1 MAAAPAL
8 LLWVLSV
15 VWCPANAFT
24 LQGQQNTLLKACGS
38 GFFLSEQLTCLPCNC
53 KGHADY
59 CQDVTGIC
67 SDCKDHSTGDFCEMC
82 EDGYMLAPSLHGNH
96 VCRPCACPLALPTN
110 NFASRCD
117 RGASV
122 VRCKCQEG
130 YAGHF
135 CERCS
140 PGYYGNPM
148 VVGDSCKRCDC
159 NGNSDPN
166 LIVNECHNVTGRC
179 LTCWDNTAG
188 GNCERC
194 APGYHG
200 DAISAKDCRAC
211 GCSACGTASCDD
223 RTGVCHCKPG
233 VTGSLC
239 DRCEE
244 GYSGF
249 TSCQGCRRC
258 ECGSASARP
267 SCHPLTLSCPC
278 LPGAGGRYCDRCLH
292 GHWGY
297 SSAGCKKCLC
307 ETGHCDVHTGECLPE
322 ASTVSLC
329 NISCDECI
337 WHLIGDMKASNQTLD
352 QMMVSVLNIST
363 GAAANDRLKYYNYTA
378 HRLQGQFVGWRNK
391 SSEMRE
397 QTGRLAEA
405 AEAVVTDVQE
415 LTDTEAVVK
424 ALSERLGESTLRSF
438 LLAEQLSSNLTS
450 LNVLIEEMVQDWEL
464 YSVQEELDPETKL
477 GDTRESQETLAWM
490 RSLDLAPREPDAT
503 DESTEAH
510 DLLRR
515 VRQLEKKL
523 VSTAGRVEPAREILS
538 RLGSKLTQTQGLLEA
553 SGLQVAAAQ
562 AQDLASTLRAQR
574 SQVKQQRLTEEHAS
588 VSSTLQEVRE
598 ELNDTGRHVEEL
610 ETMVQ
615 SVGQYYAEVDGG
627 QAELLVRLEAL
638 SLVDPGLVQSAV
650 DTAGELELQADT
662 LEEDLKRSDANGF
675 VQRAVSAANVYN
687 NIVKYID
694 DANDTATTTQSLS
707 ERAGDAIA
715 GMVTQLDFVVTQSG
729 NVFKQSVT
737 LHSEQIDL
745 EAEVLDKQKY
755 IEETKETMDQN
766 SKKLAE
772 ITKNINDIHG
782 DRTPRRLEFSQEVAQ
797 ATRNRSLEVLQEME
811 PITEQVEQWAQ
822 NMRDKQ
828 YSTQDYE
835 SAVSSAGEAVESL
848 HLLVPA
854 LLEKL
859 KVVEQKKPVNNVTT
873 NILRIRELI
882 AQARSVAKKVQVS
895 MKFDGQSSVEVQ
907 PHSDLE
913 ELKTSTS
920 ISLFIRVD
928 PDKDPIEDRFVLY
941 LGDRNGKKD
950 YVGLAIKND
959 NLVYVYN
966 LGGEDVEIPL
976 STKPVSQW
984 PPVFNYVKVER
995 LGRHGKVFLT
1005 IPSQTTSDEQ
1015 KFIQKGASLGTDS
1028 LFDIDPKDLVF
1039 FVGGVPPDVT
1049 LPPPLSLAPFVGCI
1063 ELGSLNNDVIS
1074 LYNFKETHMV
1084 DVVATPPCPRYKLAF
1099 SQSRIS
1105 SYLFDGTGYALIN
1118 NMERRGKFGVVTRF
1132 DIAVRTVANDGVLL
1146 LMVKEA
1152 NFFILELKNGY
1163 LRLEYDFGF
1172 DNGPH
1177 RIENHIPILKINDAR
1192 YHEVSVIYHQSKKVI
1207 LLVDKSYVKS
1217 VENPH
1222 KITLPFSDIYIGGA
1236 PSQVLSDRPEL
1247 SKVVGL
1253 RGCVK
1258 NFQFQKKDFNLLE
1271 EPGTIGIS
1279 NGCPEEAFMSR
1290 RAYFAGQG
1298 YLGSTAKISPFD
1310 SFEGGLNFRT
1320 LNPSGL
1326 LFYHREGKEEFSI
1339 ALDNGMV
1346 VLNAKGTKVKS
1357 HKKHYNDGRTH
1368 FLVATLSQNKYLL
1381 VVDDKDKQEKKR
1393 PSSAAVSGSSLS
1405 SSLRSF
1411 YLGGSP
1417 TSSLKNFTGCISHA
1431 YINRQDRDIEAEDFQ
1446 RYAEK
1451 VNASLQDCPIERPP
1465 AALLT
1470 PDSARKPKPSQSKK
1484 VARDGSSRRDE
1495 DLGEAS
1501 CHLPSRPRAVRQA
1514 FRYGGSAHSR
1524 QEYHL
1529 PQPLA
1534 NRSHLSLSLRTEAP
1548 AGLLFYVADQAGEDF
1563 MALVLDQ
1570 GRLVFSFRSA
1580 AHRVQIRSQG
1590 AYHDGAWHSVICIR
1604 DGNAGQ
1610 LIIDDLTGQE
1620 ERAPGVD
1627 QPWRVQS
1634 PLYVGGA
1641 PLGHAQKNIQSLRS
1655 LSGCVRRLMLDGRQ
1669 LSSPSATFGATPC
1682 YDGPQEPGAFF
1693 SQEGGYI
1700 ALDETAVLGR
1710 RLELSLEVRPR
1721 VATGVLVHI
1730 QAAEEEYMTVY
1741 LHHGAVVVLVN
1752 VGVRQVLTEV
1762 APRDGLCTAAWH
1774 RITVIRDANVVQLD
1788 VDSEVDHTVGPLNLV
1803 AMEMESPVFIGGAP
1817 EGLVP
1822 EGVATRRPYAGCM
1835 RSLSINSSP
1844 VSFSKAAL
1852 VSGAVAIGSCPTA

>member
-1 MAAAPAL
+1 MY
-8 LLWVLSV
+8 
-15 VWCPANAFT
+15 
-24 LQGQQNTLLKACGS
+24 
-38 GFFLSEQLTCLPCNC
+38 EQLTCLPCNC

-67 SDCKDHSTGDFCEMC
+67 SDCRDHSTGDFCEMC

-188 GNCERC
+188 DNCERC

-200 DAISAKDCRAC
+200 DAISAKDCRVC

-378 HRLQGQFVGWRNK
+378 HRLQVLLLYYNYTTHR
-391 SSEMRE
+391 
-397 QTGRLAEA
+397 
-405 AEAVVTDVQE
+405 VQV
-415 LTDTEAVVK
+415 LLLYYNYT
-424 ALSERLGESTLRSF
+424 RLGESTLRSF

-490 RSLDLAPREPDAT
+490 RTLDLAPREPDAT

-538 RLGSKLTQTQGLLEA
+538 RFGSKLTQTQGLLEA
-553 SGLQVAAAQ
+553 SGLQVAA
-562 AQDLASTLRAQR
+562 
-574 SQVKQQRLTEEHAS
+574 
-588 VSSTLQEVRE
+588 
-598 ELNDTGRHVEEL
+598 
-610 ETMVQ
+610 

-638 SLVDPGLVQSAV
+638 SLVDPGLVQSAL
-650 DTAGELELQADT
+650 DAAGELELQADT
-662 LEEDLKRSDANGF
+662 LEDRDLKRSDANGF

-694 DANDTATTTQSLS
+694 DANDTAVTTQSLS
-707 ERAGDAIA
+707 ERAGD
-715 GMVTQLDFVVTQSG
+715 VRHQH
-729 NVFKQSVT
+729 T
-737 LHSEQIDL
+737 LRGSTLTPTDL

-766 SKKLAE
+766 SRKLAE

-782 DRTPRRLEFSQEVAQ
+782 DRTPRRLEFSQEVAE

-822 NMRDKQ
+822 NMRDNQ

-907 PHSDLE
+907 PHSNLE

-1015 KFIQKGASLGTDS
+1015 KFIQKGVSLGTDS
-1028 LFDIDPKDLVF
+1028 LFDIDPKDIVF

-1084 DVVATPPCPRYKLAF
+1084 DVIATPPCPRYQPSPHYLLTCLYLL
-1099 SQSRIS
+1099 IS
-1105 SYLFDGTGYALIN
+1105 SPNIFWSYPLVSSCISWS
-1118 NMERRGKFGVVTRF
+1118 
-1132 DIAVRTVANDGVLL
+1132 LL
-1146 LMVKEA
+1146 LVSPDLFSWCLLVSSPGVSWCLLLA

-1177 RIENHIPILKINDAR
+1177 RIENHIPLLKINDAR

-1236 PSQVLSDRPEL
+1236 PSQVLSARPEL
-1247 SKVVGL
+1247 SEVVGL

-1326 LFYHREGKEEFSI
+1326 LFYHNEGKEEFSI

-1470 PDSARKPKPSQSKK
+1470 PGS
-1484 VARDGSSRRDE
+1484 VARDGSSQRDE

-1529 PQPLA
+1529 
-1534 NRSHLSLSLRTEAP
+1534 SHFSLSLRTEAP

-1570 GRLVFSFRSA
+1570 GQLVFSFRST

-1590 AYHDGAWHSVICIR
+1590 AYNDGGWHSVICIR

-1627 QPWRVQS
+1627 QSWRVQS

-1669 LSSPSATFGATPC
+1669 LSSASATFGATPC
-1682 YDGPQEPGAFF
+1682 YDGPQEPGTFF

-1741 LHHGAVVVLVN
+1741 LHQGAVVVLVN
-1752 VGVRQVLTEV
+1752 VGVRQFLTVV
-1762 APRDGLCTAAWH
+1762 APRDGLCTGAWH

>member
-1 MAAAPAL
+1 C
-8 LLWVLSV
+8 VL
-15 VWCPANAFT
+15 
-24 LQGQQNTLLKACGS
+24 QACGS

-67 SDCKDHSTGDFCEMC
+67 SVSINITGDFCEMC

-96 VCRPCACPLALPTN
+96 VCRPCACPLHNKMAAIIPPSTPPPP
-110 NFASRCD
+110 
-117 RGASV
+117 
-122 VRCKCQEG
+122 
-130 YAGHF
+130 
-135 CERCS
+135 RCS

-188 GNCERC
+188 DNCERC

-200 DAISAKDCRAC
+200 DAISAKDCR
-211 GCSACGTASCDD
+211 G
-223 RTGVCHCKPG
+223 
-233 VTGSLC
+233 
-239 DRCEE
+239 
-244 GYSGF
+244 
-249 TSCQGCRRC
+249 
-258 ECGSASARP
+258 
-267 SCHPLTLSCPC
+267 
-278 LPGAGGRYCDRCLH
+278 
-292 GHWGY
+292 
-297 SSAGCKKCLC
+297 
-307 ETGHCDVHTGECLPE
+307 
-322 ASTVSLC
+322 
-329 NISCDECI
+329 CDECI

-378 HRLQGQFVGWRNK
+378 HRLQVLLLYYNYTTHRVQVLLLYYNYTAHRLHIVLQLHCSQATGTTTILQLHCSQATGTTTILQLHCSQVHTNVMVYVLFHKVHTNVMVYVLFHKVYTNAMVYVLFNK
-391 SSEMRE
+391 VY
-397 QTGRLAEA
+397 T
-405 AEAVVTDVQE
+405 
-415 LTDTEAVVK
+415 
-424 ALSERLGESTLRSF
+424 
-438 LLAEQLSSNLTS
+438 
-450 LNVLIEEMVQDWEL
+450 NVMVYVL
-464 YSVQEELDPETKL
+464 FHKVYTNV
-477 GDTRESQETLAWM
+477 M
-490 RSLDLAPREPDAT
+490 VYDLFNKVYTNVMVYVLFHKVYPNVMVYVLFHKVHT
-503 DESTEAH
+503 NVMVYVLFHKVHTNVMVYVLFH
-510 DLLRR
+510 KVYTNVMVYVLFHKVYTNVMVYVLFHK
-515 VRQLEKKL
+515 VYTNVMVYVLFHK
-523 VSTAGRVEPAREILS
+523 VYTNVMVYVLS
-538 RLGSKLTQTQGLLEA
+538 R
-553 SGLQVAAAQ
+553 
-562 AQDLASTLRAQR
+562 
-574 SQVKQQRLTEEHAS
+574 
-588 VSSTLQEVRE
+588 
-598 ELNDTGRHVEEL
+598 
-610 ETMVQ
+610 
-615 SVGQYYAEVDGG
+615 
-627 QAELLVRLEAL
+627 
-638 SLVDPGLVQSAV
+638 
-650 DTAGELELQADT
+650 
-662 LEEDLKRSDANGF
+662 DLKRSDANGF

-694 DANDTATTTQSLS
+694 DANDTAVTTQSLS
-707 ERAGDAIA
+707 ERAGD
-715 GMVTQLDFVVTQSG
+715 VRHQH
-729 NVFKQSVT
+729 T
-737 LHSEQIDL
+737 LRGSTHGSDYTEIHPHVNQYTIQDQIIQRFILMLINIRYRIRLYRHS
-745 EAEVLDKQKY
+745 
-755 IEETKETMDQN
+755 
-766 SKKLAE
+766 S
-772 ITKNINDIHG
+772 
-782 DRTPRRLEFSQEVAQ
+782 
-797 ATRNRSLEVLQEME
+797 SL
-811 PITEQVEQWAQ
+811 
-822 NMRDKQ
+822 
-828 YSTQDYE
+828 
-835 SAVSSAGEAVESL
+835 ESL

-907 PHSDLE
+907 PHSNLE

-1015 KFIQKGASLGTDS
+1015 KFIQKGVSLGTDS
-1028 LFDIDPKDLVF
+1028 LFDIDPKDIVF

-1084 DVVATPPCPRYKLAF
+1084 DVIATPPCPRYKLAF

-1105 SYLFDGTGYALIN
+1105 SYLFDGTGFALIN

-1132 DIAVRTVANDGVLL
+1132 DIAVRTVANDGLLL
-1146 LMVKEA
+1146 LMA

-1177 RIENHIPILKINDAR
+1177 RIENHIPLLKINDAR

-1236 PSQVLSDRPEL
+1236 PSQVLSARPEL
-1247 SKVVGL
+1247 SEVVGL

-1326 LFYHREGKEEFSI
+1326 LFYHNEGSHI

-1368 FLVATLSQNKYLL
+1368 FLV
-1381 VVDDKDKQEKKR
+1381 
-1393 PSSAAVSGSSLS
+1393 SLS
-1405 SSLRSF
+1405 
-1411 YLGGSP
+1411 
-1417 TSSLKNFTGCISHA
+1417 
-1431 YINRQDRDIEAEDFQ
+1431 RQDRDIEAEDFQ

-1470 PDSARKPKPSQSKK
+1470 PGSARKPKPSQSKK
-1484 VARDGSSRRDE
+1484 VARDGSSQRDE

-1534 NRSHLSLSLRTEAP
+1534 NRSHFSLSLRTEAP

-1570 GRLVFSFRSA
+1570 GQLVFSFRST

-1590 AYHDGAWHSVICIR
+1590 AYNDGGWHSVICIR

-1627 QPWRVQS
+1627 QSWRVQS

-1669 LSSPSATFGATPC
+1669 LSSASATFGATPC
-1682 YDGPQEPGAFF
+1682 YDGPQEPGTFF

-1741 LHHGAVVVLVN
+1741 LHQGAVVVLVN
-1752 VGVRQVLTEV
+1752 VGVRQFLTVV
-1762 APRDGLCTAAWH
+1762 APRDGLCTGAWH